1 MKNNYEVIIV
11 GGGPAGISAGI
22 YCLRA
27 GVKALVLDAD
37 KSTLEEAKSIQ
48 NYYGIEN
55 ISGKE
60 LKEKGVKQLLSL
72 GGEVLNEE
80 VLKIS
85 QNFSDNTF
93 NVKTINYEYKTK
105 AVILCTGTAKKKTIA
120 GLENFENVSYCAIC
134 DGFFY
139 SGKTIAVVGEGKFAL
154 SECEEL
160 ERVVDKIYLLTNG
173 ENVKVN
179 NPKIEVINKKV
190 KTYRG
195 EKRVKEVEFEDSSK
209 INVDGVFVAS
219 GSLSSFEISKQL
231 GLITKNNFIV
241 VDKNFLT
248 NINGVFAAGDVIG
261 GLLQVCKAVSDGAQ
275 AGLEAVR
282 YLKIMEFKE

>member
-1 MKNNYEVIIV
+1 MNKNYDIVIV

-27 GVKALVLDAD
+27 GVKALVLVAN

-93 NVKTINYEYKTK
+93 NVKTIKCEYKAK
-105 AVILCTGTAKKKTIA
+105 VVILCTGTTKKKTIA
-120 GLENFENVSYCAIC
+120 ELENFENVSYCAIC

-139 SGKTIAVVGEGKFAL
+139 SGKTVAVVGEGKFAL

-160 ERVVDKIYLLTNG
+160 KNVVDKIYLLTNG
-173 ENVKVN
+173 ENIKVD
-179 NPKIEVINKKV
+179 NPKIEVVNKKI
-190 KTYRG
+190 KLFNGKQRIDN
-195 EKRVKEVEFEDSSK
+195 VELADGSK
-209 INVDGVFVAS
+209 IAVDGVFVAS

-248 NINGVFAAGDVIG
+248 NINGVFAAGDVVG
-261 GLLQVCKAVSDGAQ
+261 GLLQICKAVSDGAQ